1 LAPFAKHG
9 EKLIAEFLGTFCLL
23 FAGTGA
29 IVIDGVTGGA
39 VSHVGVAL
47 TFGLIVLAMIYT
59 IGDISGA
66 HINPA
71 VTIGFFAAR
80 RFEAGNVIL
89 MSRVSVVVLSWLV
102 LFYGF
107 CFPKARHLERRCRQV
122 RDAIVRAR
130 DDSDNVADV
139 CDP

>member
-1 LAPFAKHG
+1 V
-9 EKLIAEFLGTFCLL
+9 

-47 TFGLIVLAMIYT
+47 TFGLVVLAMIYT

-71 VTIGFFAAR
+71 VTIGFFVAR
-80 RFEAGNVIL
+80 R
-89 MSRVSVVVLSWLV
+89 S
-102 LFYGF
+102 
-107 CFPKARHLERRCRQV
+107 
-122 RDAIVRAR
+122 
-130 DDSDNVADV
+130 
-139 CDP
+139 